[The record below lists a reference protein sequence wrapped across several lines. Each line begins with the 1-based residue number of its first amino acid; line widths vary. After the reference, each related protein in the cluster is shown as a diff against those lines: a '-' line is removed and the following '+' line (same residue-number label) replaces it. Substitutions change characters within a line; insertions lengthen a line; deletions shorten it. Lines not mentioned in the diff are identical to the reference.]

1 MNKDLALDFALFVG
15 LCADVD
21 WDEPDPIYPENTLL
35 TSDLKEV
42 LDEIF
47 SVDPVTG
54 NPRGDI
60 QYFLSKDG
68 NPQVKAW
75 LETNLLAPRRSQSG
89 YDSKQFDDDIIA
101 EFGRNDGESVKDYSA
116 RLASL
121 RDEAIKNY
129 EELNKKSE

>member
-1 MNKDLALDFALFVG
+1 MNKDLALDFAQYAG
-15 LCADVD
+15 LCGDVD
-21 WDEPDPIYPENTLL
+21 WDEPEPIYLENTLM
-35 TSDLKEV
+35 TSELKEV

-75 LETNLLAPRRSQSG
+75 LETNLFTSRRSDTG
-89 YDSKQFDDDIIA
+89 YDSKQFDDDLIA
-101 EFGRNDGESVKDYSA
+101 EFARNDGESVKDYSA

-129 EELNKKSE
+129 EELTKKNE

>member
-1 MNKDLALDFALFVG
+1 MNKDLALEFAQYSG

-21 WDEPDPIYPENTLL
+21 WDEPELIDRENTLL
-35 TSDLKEV
+35 SSELKEV

-75 LETNLLAPRRSQSG
+75 LESNLFAPRRTDSG
-89 YDSKQFDDDIIA
+89 YDSKQFDDDLIA
-101 EFGRNDGESVKDYSA
+101 EFARNDGESVKDYSA

-121 RDEAIKNY
+121 RDEALKNY
-129 EELNKKSE
+129 EELTQKSE

>member
-1 MNKDLALDFALFVG
+1 MDKDLALDFAQYAG
-15 LCADVD
+15 LCGDVD
-21 WDEPDPIYPENTLL
+21 WDEPEPIAPENTLM
-35 TSDLKEV
+35 TSELKEV

-75 LETNLLAPRRSQSG
+75 LETNLLSPRRSESG

-101 EFGRNDGESVKDYSA
+101 EFARNDGESVKDYSA

-129 EELNKKSE
+129 EELSKKSE

>member
-1 MNKDLALDFALFVG
+1 MDRDLGLDFAQYAG
-15 LCADVD
+15 LCRDVD
-21 WDEPDPIYPENTLL
+21 YDEPVPELENVVM
-35 TSDLKEV
+35 TSQLKEV

-47 SVDPVTG
+47 SVDPETG

-75 LETNLLAPRRSQSG
+75 LESNLLAPRRSDTG
-89 YDSKQFDDDIIA
+89 YNSKQFDDDLIA
-101 EFGRNDGESVKDYSA
+101 EFGRNDGESIKDYSA

-121 RDEAIKNY
+121 RDEAMKNY
-129 EELNKKSE
+129 EELTKKSE